1 MFLTISVNSWL
12 TTGEFCN
19 TVFQPHPD
27 PPTLLRGWLAYQD
40 PLPSSRLLVTFVMAS
55 LDQEQ
60 PSPPLSDTLSP
71 TTKIEE
77 VAGLEAGDDSNE
89 PLSSPTTS
97 SSHLLPSKSANEVP
111 SQSTTPLPSTAVQSK
126 PRIVGGFEI
135 EDDDDD
141 DEQEQENESSD
152 EKDELDVYDPAAG
165 LDLDLNTPPPNQVSV
180 SAPAPSIPLDRTSL
194 SPDQENGKTPAP
206 VQANGSPAGL
216 SSSALPPGADT
227 LRATTAT
234 PTQPTQV
241 APAQAT
247 PPRSVDV
254 NSPLTPVLPK
264 TRLAHDV
271 VGILQD
277 RIKDDPRGDSDAY
290 LELVQEYKSR
300 NKQDDVRRV
309 YDQYLT
315 VFPLAVCVTPSLL
328 MLNSN

>member
-1 MFLTISVNSWL
+1 
-12 TTGEFCN
+12 
-19 TVFQPHPD
+19 
-27 PPTLLRGWLAYQD
+27 
-40 PLPSSRLLVTFVMAS
+40 MAS

-60 PSPPLSDTLSP
+60 SSPPVSDALSP
-71 TTKIEE
+71 ATKIEE
-77 VAGLEAGDDSNE
+77 VTGVKAGVDSNE
-89 PLSSPTTS
+89 PFPSPTTS
-97 SSHLLPSKSANEVP
+97 ASHLLPSKSSNELL
-111 SQSTTPLPSTAVQSK
+111 SQSTTPVPSTTVQSK

-135 EDDDDD
+135 EDDDD

-180 SAPAPSIPLDRTSL
+180 SAPAPSSPLDRTSL

-206 VQANGSPAGL
+206 VQANGSPAGMP
-216 SSSALPPGADT
+216 SSALPPGADT

-234 PTQPTQV
+234 PTQPTQPTHV
-241 APAQAT
+241 AAAQAS

-254 NSPLTPVLPK
+254 NSPLAPVLPK

-290 LELVQEYKSR
+290 LELIQEYKSR

-309 YDQYLT
+309 YDQYLA
-315 VFPLAVCVTPSLL
+315 VFPLAVCVTPPPL
-328 MLNSN
+328 MVNLD